1 MTTRIGTHRVSAR
14 QPVRLD
20 PRAKYAGD
28 PPTLEQQITKTQTDT
43 YKLIDTLLG
52 HISDLRQRVD
62 RLERTRR

>member
-28 PPTLEQQITKTQTDT
+28 TLTLQQQITKAQTDT
-43 YKLIDTLLG
+43 FKHIDLLLG
-52 HISDLRQRVD
+52 HIAALRQRVD
-62 RLERTRR
+62 RLERGRR